1 MPDIVYDKLT
11 DQELIS
17 LIRNNN
23 EQATEALLKRYK
35 NMVAGKTRRL
45 FLQGGDQEDLIQE
58 GMIGLYQ
65 AIFSFDVT
73 HNIPFK
79 NYASAVVDS
88 RLYDAIRTAARKK
101 HQPLNESL
109 SLDYSYDDSSD
120 GEPISLFEVLSD
132 EAALTPESLLLN
144 KEIKINLE
152 NFLKNY
158 LSKYEDQVASLYL
171 QGKTYREIADKLK
184 VSTKSVD
191 GALQRVRRK
200 LSEYRDKLDL

>member
-1 MPDIVYDKLT
+1 MPNIIYDKLT
-11 DQELIS
+11 DQELIY
-17 LIRNNN
+17 LIKNHD
-23 EQATEALLKRYK
+23 EQATEVLLKKYK
-35 NMVAGKTRRL
+35 NMVTGKTRRL

-65 AIFSFDVT
+65 AIFSFDATQNV
-73 HNIPFK
+73 PFK

-88 RLYDAIRTAARKK
+88 RLYDAIRTATRKK

-109 SLDYSYDDSSD
+109 SLDYSYDNSSED
-120 GEPISLFEVLSD
+120 EPISLFEILSD
-132 EAALTPESLLLN
+132 ESALSPESLLLN

-152 NFLKNY
+152 NFLQNY

-191 GALQRVRRK
+191 GALQRVRKK
-200 LSEYRDKLDL
+200 LSEYRNKLDL

>member
-1 MPDIVYDKLT
+1 MPNKKYEKLT

-17 LIRNNN
+17 LIRNND
-23 EQATEALLKRYK
+23 EQATEVLLKRYK

-58 GMIGLYQ
+58 GMIGLYR
-65 AIFSFDVT
+65 AIFSFDIKQ
-73 HNIPFK
+73 NIPFR

-109 SLDYSYDDSSD
+109 SLDYSYNDSSEN
-120 GEPISLFEVLSD
+120 EPISLFDVLSD
-132 EAALTPESLLLN
+132 ESALTPESMLLD
-144 KEIKINLE
+144 KEIRINFE
-152 NFLKNY
+152 NFLRNY

-171 QGKTYREIADKLK
+171 QGKTYREIAEKLN

>member
-1 MPDIVYDKLT
+1 MLNKTYDNLT

-17 LIRNNN
+17 LIRNND
-23 EQATEALLKRYK
+23 EQATEILLKKYK

-73 HNIPFK
+73 QNVPFK

-88 RLYDAIRTAARKK
+88 RLYDAIRTATRKK

-109 SLDYSYDDSSD
+109 SLDYSYTDSSD
-120 GEPISLFEVLSD
+120 DEPISLFEVLSD
-132 EAALTPESLLLN
+132 ESALTPESLLLD
-144 KEIKINLE
+144 KEIKLNLE
-152 NFLKNY
+152 NFLQNY

-171 QGKTYREIADKLK
+171 QGKTYREIAEKLN

-191 GALQRVRRK
+191 GALQRVRKK
-200 LSEYRDKLDL
+200 LSKYRDKLES

>member
-1 MPDIVYDKLT
+1 MPNIIYDKLT
-11 DQELIS
+11 DQELIY
-17 LIRNNN
+17 LIRNHD
-23 EQATEALLKRYK
+23 EQATEVLLKKYK
-35 NMVAGKTRRL
+35 NMVTGKTRRL

-73 HNIPFK
+73 QNVPFK

-88 RLYDAIRTAARKK
+88 RLYDAIRTATRKK

-109 SLDYSYDDSSD
+109 SLDYSYDNSSED
-120 GEPISLFEVLSD
+120 EPISLFEILSD
-132 EAALTPESLLLN
+132 ESALSPESLLLN

-152 NFLKNY
+152 NFLQNY

-191 GALQRVRRK
+191 GALQRVRKK
-200 LSEYRDKLDL
+200 LSEYRNKLDL

>member
-1 MPDIVYDKLT
+1 
-11 DQELIS
+11 
-17 LIRNNN
+17 
-23 EQATEALLKRYK
+23 
-35 NMVAGKTRRL
+35 
-45 FLQGGDQEDLIQE
+45 
-58 GMIGLYQ
+58 MIGLYR
-65 AIFSFDVT
+65 AIFGFDIKQNV
-73 HNIPFK
+73 PFK

-88 RLYDAIRTAARKK
+88 RLYDAIRTATRKK

-109 SLDYSYDDSSD
+109 SLDYSYDNSSED
-120 GEPISLFEVLSD
+120 EPISLFEILSD
-132 EAALTPESLLLN
+132 ESALSPESLLLN

-152 NFLKNY
+152 NFLQNY

-171 QGKTYREIADKLK
+171 QGKTYREIAEN